1 MWNMSWWKYFR
12 KECLKFTIYFFH
24 YIFLQSIEY
33 NKISI
38 QAIIDI
44 TKNTGNTYDG
54 NLTFFCTKIS
64 IIVDNNI
71 CTDAKTI
78 FNVIN
83 VSCENGKILIFI
95 YKNIKI

>member
-1 MWNMSWWKYFR
+1 
-12 KECLKFTIYFFH
+12 
-24 YIFLQSIEY
+24 LQSIEY
-33 NKISI
+33 NKISV

-44 TKNTGNTYDG
+44 TKNAGNAYDG

-83 VSCENGKILIFI
+83 VSCENGKILIILF
-95 YKNIKI
+95 IKI